1 MEMVASG
8 EPVVPTSTRVS
19 FGGGPAPAPERGGR
33 RRAWIPRAH
42 MPRTHRL
49 ASAVD
54 PAGPVR
60 RPAAPPLVAVGP
72 STPCK
77 MSARVLAFSLR
88 LFPLSSPSCGGGVG
102 CGNRPLPPS
111 LEGAFVAVPHR
122 RRPRRRCTG
131 RPGRPQPPSYR
142 CAPYFFHFHSSRAEA
157 VEGLGRSLDIVGGGN
172 SVEGGQGDG
181 VDWPRPGL
189 EAASTGRGGCGS
201 CAAPKSRFPYRHGR
215 PTAPRPLLLRSSCFF
230 LW

>member
-1 MEMVASG
+1 MEMVVSG
-8 EPVVPTSTRVS
+8 EPVVPASTRVS
-19 FGGGPAPAPERGGR
+19 FGGGPAPAPERGGW

-72 STPCK
+72 SAPCK

-111 LEGAFVAVPHR
+111 LEGAFVVVPHR
-122 RRPRRRCTG
+122 WRPRRRCTG
-131 RPGRPQPPSYR
+131 RPGRPQPPSYSSQYSGEYLSTLKHSHGWGAMIVLR
-142 CAPYFFHFHSSRAEA
+142 LLLNHYRAALHGKRKHFSSLFPT
-157 VEGLGRSLDIVGGGN
+157 VTSSCKFLISNLKKQVVGG
-172 SVEGGQGDG
+172 V
-181 VDWPRPGL
+181 
-189 EAASTGRGGCGS
+189 
-201 CAAPKSRFPYRHGR
+201 
-215 PTAPRPLLLRSSCFF
+215 
-230 LW
+230 